1 MKAGTR
7 SLPVGNSMLAL
18 PSPFHLSCPIIESIG
33 AGGGDG
39 ALAPRILRVKD
50 RRQIS
55 YSDCPALGMP
65 EPETDRIAPML
76 RRIPAVEALLR
87 RKALQELA
95 IRFGQRQVTE
105 SARRA
110 LENLRTRI
118 KCEPDTEISPVLLE
132 AEITNAVQL
141 ASDFSL
147 RSVVNATGVVLHTN
161 LGRAPLAMEA
171 VKHMAEIAAQYSNL
185 EYDLDS
191 GDRGRRDVHTA
202 QLFSELLG
210 AEATL
215 VVNNNAAAVFL
226 ALNTLAEGA
235 EVIVSRGEL
244 VEIGGSFRIPDIC
257 AKSGAILREVGTTN
271 RTRVSDYA
279 AAITDRARL
288 LLRVHPS
295 NFRMI
300 GFTERPA
307 VAELAELAAERH
319 LLLMEDLGSG
329 CLEDLAPFGLAEEPV
344 VSQSLEAGVDVVT
357 FSGDKLVGGPQ
368 AGILLG
374 RQEALAR
381 IRKNPL
387 FRALRVD
394 KLTIAALEATI
405 ALYLR
410 RDFASVPAQR
420 MIRASKEDIGV
431 RAEPLATQ
439 LRDLPGLTVSLVDG
453 ESVAGGGSTP
463 GQFLPSKLIAVTHE
477 RHSAQNLSAALRRN
491 RPPIVARVEANQL
504 LLDLRT
510 VLDDRQEREILL
522 AFGRITT

>member
-1 MKAGTR
+1 
-7 SLPVGNSMLAL
+7 
-18 PSPFHLSCPIIESIG
+18 
-33 AGGGDG
+33 
-39 ALAPRILRVKD
+39 
-50 RRQIS
+50 
-55 YSDCPALGMP
+55 MP
-65 EPETDRIAPML
+65 EPETDRVAPTL
-76 RRIPAVEALLR
+76 RRLPAVEALLQ

-95 IRFGQRQVTE
+95 VRFGQRRVTE

-110 LENLRTRI
+110 LESLRARV
-118 KCEPDTEISPVLLE
+118 KRDPETEISPELLE
-132 AEITNAVQL
+132 AEISSAVE
-141 ASDFSL
+141 AAAEFSL
-147 RSVVNATGVVLHTN
+147 RPVINATGVVLHTN

-171 VKHMAEIAAQYSNL
+171 VRRLASMAAQYSNL
-185 EYDLDS
+185 EYDLES
-191 GDRGRRDVHTA
+191 GDRGRRDVHTEE
-202 QLFSELLG
+202 LFSELLG

-257 AKSGAILREVGTTN
+257 VKSGAILREVGTTN

-279 AAITDRARL
+279 TAITERTRL

-295 NFRMI
+295 NFRMV

-307 VAELAELAAERH
+307 LAELTELAAQRN
-319 LLLMEDLGSG
+319 LMLMEDLGSG
-329 CLEDLAPFGLAEEPV
+329 CLEDLGPFGLIEEPV
-344 VSQSLEAGVDVVT
+344 VSQSLKAGVDVVT

-410 RDFASVPAQR
+410 GDFASIPAQR
-420 MIRASKEDIGV
+420 MIRASREDITR
-431 RAEPLATQ
+431 RAERLAVR
-439 LRDLPGLTVSLVDG
+439 LRDLTGLSVSLVDG

-463 GQFLPSKLIAVTHE
+463 GQYLPSRLIAVTHE
-477 RHSAQNLSAALRRN
+477 RLSAQDLSVALRRN
-491 RPPIVARVEANQL
+491 RPPVIARVEANQL

-510 VLDDRQEREILL
+510 VLDDHQEREILV
-522 AFGRITT
+522 AFERITSST